1 MSTQKSCNISEM
13 MNGMKI
19 EITDK
24 EFSELLDDHL
34 SHLGELFR
42 KAHTE
47 GLDKMFDEPK
57 HLSGDFIK
65 SVRQHRKS
73 NQTKMR

>member
-1 MSTQKSCNISEM
+1 MNSWASLRICYEEKSPTADSNVT
-13 MNGMKI
+13 N
-19 EITDK
+19 DVQNA
-24 EFSELLDDHL
+24 FDDHL

-57 HLSGDFIK
+57 HLSDGFIK
-65 SVRQHRKS
+65 K
-73 NQTKMR
+73 NE